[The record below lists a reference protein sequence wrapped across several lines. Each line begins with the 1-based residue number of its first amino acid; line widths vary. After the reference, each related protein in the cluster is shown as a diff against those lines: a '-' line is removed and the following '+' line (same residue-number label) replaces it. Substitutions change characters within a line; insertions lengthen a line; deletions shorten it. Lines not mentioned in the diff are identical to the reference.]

1 MKTIVS
7 ELGSIVAEIY
17 KERLQISLRKG
28 EDISLISLEIEKDLH
43 RIGAEALKE
52 LLETANDFV
61 FENSHR
67 VRDWEVKASLLPN
80 TLNTIFGSVSYER
93 TYYKNKENG
102 KHKFLSDE
110 LLGIKATDK
119 TSTCLKARNIE
130 ESIGISYRKSGKK
143 ASRAIETSGQTVMN
157 HIRELGPVENDA
169 APIKLGP
176 KRTIKTLYI
185 EADEDH
191 TASQTGKAMEPR
203 LVYVH
208 EGREFVGSE
217 KRYKLLNARYFSGIY
232 PKSEE
237 LWHEVLDYI
246 DEVYDYDSIDR
257 IYVSG
262 DGASWIKSGAEY
274 INKGVY
280 VLDKYHLM
288 KYVKQ
293 ATAHVENGVRT
304 LLKSIFDRDKEYFE
318 VCIDTLKGLA
328 ESESKIQA
336 IKDSRRYILNG
347 WDSIDNYSNAD
358 YIGCSAE
365 GHVSHILS
373 DRLSSRPM
381 AWRKEGA
388 DQMARLRVFNANGG
402 NIHKLLL
409 DRKDEDKLFKEQLR
423 IDTDIRCLRKTGTIQ
438 ELVHN
443 ITVLNVGKGTSLAK
457 SLKAYRG
464 Y

>member
-17 KERLQISLRKG
+17 KERLQTSLAKS
-28 EDISLISLEIEKDLH
+28 EDISLIALEIEKDLH

-52 LLETANDFV
+52 LLETANTCVLDAPQ
-61 FENSHR
+61 R
-67 VRDWEVKASLLPN
+67 IRDWEIKASLLPN

-93 TYYKNKENG
+93 TYYKNKESG
-102 KHKFLSDE
+102 EHKFLSDE

-119 TSTCLKARNIE
+119 TGTCLKARNIE

-169 APIKLGP
+169 APIRLGP

-191 TASQTGKAMEPR
+191 TASQAGRAMEPR

-208 EGREFVGSE
+208 EGKDDVDKNRI
-217 KRYKLLNARYFSGIY
+217 KLRNARYFSGIY
-232 PKSEE
+232 YDSEK

-246 DEVYDYDSIDR
+246 DGVYDYDSIER
-257 IYVSG
+257 IYISG

-274 INKGVY
+274 IKKGIY
-280 VLDKYHLM
+280 VVDKYHLM
-288 KYVKQ
+288 KYVRQ
-293 ATAHVENGVRT
+293 AGAHVERGVPS
-304 LLKSIFDRDKEYFE
+304 LLEAIFERDIEYFR
-318 VCIDTLKGLA
+318 VCIDTIKGLT
-328 ESESKIQA
+328 ETESKV
-336 IKDSRRYILNG
+336 DSIEDAERYILNC
-347 WDSIDNYSNAD
+347 WDSIDNYSNPD
-358 YIGCSAE
+358 YLGCSAE

-381 AWRKEGA
+381 AWRIEGA

-409 DRKDEDKLFKEQLR
+409 DRKHEDKLFKEQLK
-423 IDTDIRCLRKTGTIQ
+423 IDADIQRLRKTGTSQ

-443 ITVLNVGKGTSLAK
+443 ITVLNVGKGTRLAK